1 LLQAFEFDIPVHED
15 MLPKRLWVGP
25 GVVLLGVNPNS
36 ILAKIIEYPEEH
48 VIHESLPTR
57 IIAGKESQVS
67 VGIDP

>member
-1 LLQAFEFDIPVHED
+1 